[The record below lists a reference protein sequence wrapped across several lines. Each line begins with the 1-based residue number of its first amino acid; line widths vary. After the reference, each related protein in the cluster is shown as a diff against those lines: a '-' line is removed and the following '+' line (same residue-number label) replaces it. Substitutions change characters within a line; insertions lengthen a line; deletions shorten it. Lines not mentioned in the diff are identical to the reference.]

1 MQKQK
6 IRKED
11 TKIENV
17 EREHTKKDN
26 FMNNVII
33 IIISQIFIK
42 IIGIAYRIYL
52 TNRDGFGDEGNAI
65 YTGGY
70 QIYSLLLLLST
81 VGIPSAISKLVSEK
95 LAVKDYN
102 GAHRTFKV
110 SFILVSMIGLAGSI
124 ILFLLSDYISYKM
137 LLMPEAALT
146 IKFLSP
152 SIFFVSMS
160 ATIRGYFLGMQTTK
174 PTANSQT
181 LEQVL
186 KTILTVIF
194 VEITAHVTSTNTALM
209 AASANLATTAS
220 VILSFTY
227 IYRLYSVKKR
237 GIWQEINK
245 QEKRPLESKR
255 NIIKKVLLVAIPIS
269 LTSIVVSINKCID
282 TVTIMQGLTHFLT
295 EEEAK
300 IQYGILN
307 GKVDTLIGLPLAFNG
322 AFALALIPM
331 LSSAKVQK
339 DMDEINSKI
348 SLSILISTLIALP
361 ASVGMCVFAQP
372 ILDLV
377 FPNANQGAN
386 ILSAISFM
394 VVFTTIGQTLN
405 GALQGLGKLK
415 LPVISLI
422 IGIVVKTILNLVLI
436 PIEWIGIYGATTSSI
451 ICYVITFLIEIVALI
466 KMTKIKMP
474 ISKFVVKPIA
484 ASAVMIA
491 ISYAVF
497 KLACMIKSQ
506 NLALILAIIVAVLVY
521 CIAVVMLKILN
532 KEEWLMMPKG
542 EKIYNKIYKKSQNV
556 QED

>member
-6 IRKED
+6 TRKENRK
-11 TKIENV
+11 TESIGNETV
-17 EREHTKKDN
+17 RKDN

-95 LAVKDYN
+95 LAVKDYH

-110 SFILVSMIGLAGSI
+110 SFVLVSMIGLAGSI
-124 ILFLLSDYISYKM
+124 ILFVLADYISNKM

-146 IKFLSP
+146 IKFLAP

-186 KTILTVIF
+186 KTILTVVF
-194 VEITAHVTSTNTALM
+194 VEITAHITSTNTALM

-227 IYRLYSVKKR
+227 IYRLYSVKKK
-237 GIWQEINK
+237 GIWKEINK
-245 QEKRPLESKR
+245 QEKCTLESKKS
-255 NIIKKVLLVAIPIS
+255 IIKKVLLVAIPIS

-339 DMDEINSKI
+339 NMDEINSKI

-436 PIEWIGIYGATTSSI
+436 PIEGIGIYGATTSSI

-474 ISKFVVKPIA
+474 ISKFVVKPIV
-484 ASAVMIA
+484 ASGIMIA
-491 ISYAVF
+491 ISYIVF
-497 KLACMIKSQ
+497 KLACMIMSS
-506 NLALILAIIVAVLVY
+506 NLSLILAIIVAVLVY

-542 EKIYNKIYKKSQNV
+542 EKIYNKLYKKT
-556 QED
+556 ETM